1 MKKRTIRMI
10 VTFIAIVITGLTAF
24 YIGEYHGLNY
34 DPSVT
39 YEAPVRVEEI
49 DEATGWVTLV
59 DWDGEAWCIRGQ
71 DYEVGQLAIV
81 TFNDNNTPDNIYDDL
96 IVEVRCLVD
105 IKDINE

>member
-1 MKKRTIRMI
+1 MKKRTARMI
-10 VTFIAIVITGLTAF
+10 VTFIAIVVTGLTAF

-34 DPSVT
+34 DPSAT

-49 DEATGWVTLV
+49 DKVTGWVTLV
-59 DWDGEAWCIRGQ
+59 DWNGEAWCVRDQ
-71 DYEVGQLAIV
+71 DYKVGQLAIV

-105 IKDINE
+105 IKDVNE